1 MTDGT
6 IDYGERG
13 RVIVVA
19 DARALAQRAA
29 ELVRN
34 TTREVVSDRA
44 NAYVALSGGST
55 PKAMGA
61 ILGAEPVRDE
71 VPWGSVHFFWG
82 DERWVPIES
91 PESNAGEA
99 MRGFL
104 DEVPV
109 PHDQVHPFDTSGNP
123 AESAANYERL
133 IRMVVPGA
141 PLPMFDLIL
150 LGMGDDGHTAS
161 LFPGT
166 AALSITDRLVTENQ
180 VEKLDATRL
189 TFTAPLINAA
199 RHVAFLIA
207 GAGKAERLAEVL
219 DGEQDPARLP
229 SQLIRPKHGQLTWL
243 VDETAAAH
251 LARAPR

>member
-1 MTDGT
+1 HACCGEYVPGRGGSAMTDGT

-109 PHDQVHPFDTSGNP
+109 PHDQADPFDTSGNP

-141 PLPMFDLIL
+141 PLPKFDLIL
-150 LGMGDDGHTAS
+150 LGLGDAVPTPS
-161 LFPGT
+161 LFPGP

-180 VEKLDATRL
+180 VEKLDAPRL
-189 TFTAPLINAA
+189 TFTAPLINA
-199 RHVAFLIA
+199 
-207 GAGKAERLAEVL
+207 
-219 DGEQDPARLP
+219 
-229 SQLIRPKHGQLTWL
+229 
-243 VDETAAAH
+243 
-251 LARAPR
+251 